1 MNVIGL
7 LSHLCAL
14 PSADLVLL
22 SANTA
27 TAILVNGLLAI
38 YFLGEKFIFRYDLVA
53 WFLIIAGNVLI
64 LLRSSK
70 VERSYSPEE
79 IVQILS
85 STKVIVFF
93 SFIFA
98 FLIFGLTLMA
108 RVNRALNKF

>member
-1 MNVIGL
+1 MNVVGL

-27 TAILVNGLLAI
+27 TAILVNGFLAI
-38 YFLGEKFIFRYDLVA
+38 YFLGEKFIFRYDLIA
-53 WFLIIAGNVLI
+53 WFLIISGNMII

-70 VERSYSPEE
+70 AERSYSPEE
-79 IVQILS
+79 IVSILS

-93 SFIFA
+93 S
-98 FLIFGLTLMA
+98 LIFGFLVFGLVLMGH
-108 RVNRALNKF
+108 VNRAIDKF